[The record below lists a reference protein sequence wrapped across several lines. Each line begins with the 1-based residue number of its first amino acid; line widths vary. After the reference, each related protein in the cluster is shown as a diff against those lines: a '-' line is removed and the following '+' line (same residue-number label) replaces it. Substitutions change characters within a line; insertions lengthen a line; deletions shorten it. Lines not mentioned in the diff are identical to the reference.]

1 MNILIPIGEGITYIL
16 FSFLIG
22 HVVLQLVPASKKPEM
37 VVSKRFLLL
46 SVVLIIG
53 LTFLPVLKVILSF
66 YQAAGISQTVQ
77 SVLMDF
83 QIGQS
88 WMLTAAAAI
97 VLWLVLYMDGPKF
110 IQGMLLLF
118 MIFALGY
125 ASHAASLSFWMG
137 MASHSIHFLAV
148 ALWAGVLLH
157 VAWFTVH
164 PVNWPAFLKWFTPF
178 AVACFAVLT
187 AAGLFVMNLMVDLRD
202 YVQAWPLS
210 YGQVILLKHLA
221 IIPLLVFAFLNGF
234 IGRKAG
240 ERGTFAWVRA
250 ESLIVGTVFF
260 LTGFLGTQAPPHDVN
275 VTLRSE
281 GAAPLF
287 EWIKGFAIEPQ
298 VTLSL
303 DFSIDGILL
312 LFLAGLFLGMI
323 GLSFMKKRNAYAA
336 VVLALLFIVS
346 AYLGLMSGV
355 SVS

>member
-1 MNILIPIGEGITYIL
+1 MNFLIPIGEGITYIL

-37 VVSKRFLLL
+37 AVPKKYLLL

-97 VLWLVLYMDGPKF
+97 VLWLVLYLDGPKF

-125 ASHAASLSFWMG
+125 ASHAASLSFWAG

-148 ALWAGVLLH
+148 ALWAGVLLNA
-157 VAWFTVH
+157 AWFTIH
-164 PVNWPAFLKWFTPF
+164 PENLQSFLKWFTPF
-178 AVACFAVLT
+178 AAVCFAVLT
-187 AAGLFVMNLMVDLRD
+187 AAGLFVMNMMVDLRD

-210 YGQVILLKHLA
+210 YGQVILLKHLS

-234 IGRKAG
+234 VRKKAG
-240 ERGTFAWVRA
+240 ETVTFAWIRA
-250 ESLIVGTVFF
+250 ESLIIGAVFF

-287 EWIKGFAIEPQ
+287 EWVKGTIEPQ
-298 VTLSL
+298 GTLSL
-303 DFSIDGILL
+303 HFSIDGILL
-312 LFLAGLFLGMI
+312 LFMAGLFLGMI
-323 GLSFMKKRNAYAA
+323 VLSFMKKRNAYAA